1 MTQQYLKT
9 VSADEAWCI
18 VMSLIDA
25 EKRYQANAFIGVDAV
40 YLTSLLFNVLVIIK
54 LMV

>member
-18 VMSLIDA
+18 VMSIIDA
-25 EKRYQANAFIGVDAV
+25 EKRHPDNAFIVVDAV

>member
-1 MTQQYLKT
+1 
-9 VSADEAWCI
+9 
-18 VMSLIDA
+18 MSVIDV
-25 EKRYQANAFIGVDAV
+25 EKRHPANAFIVVDAV